1 MTLVDVLNGAEKEI
15 EFDAEAPCQTCT
27 GTGAKPGT
35 KPEYCATCGGT
46 GQVVRQQGFF
56 SVATTCPNC
65 AGEGQ
70 IIKDPCDD
78 CHGRGRVRA
87 HRKLSVKVPA
97 GVETG
102 TQLRLTGKGEAG
114 ELGGPAGDLYVEVRV
129 KKDKRFEREGQHL
142 VVHQKISYLKGLLG
156 AEIEIPTLEDAARV
170 EIPAGTA
177 SGDVLRLTGEGLPG
191 LRSSR
196 RGDILIEV
204 EVEIPKKL
212 SKKEEAL
219 LREIAKLKG
228 EEVADEKGL
237 FGRFK

>member
-1 MTLVDVLNGAEKEI
+1 ML
-15 EFDAEAPCQTCT
+15 F
-27 GTGAKPGT
+27 
-35 KPEYCATCGGT
+35 
-46 GQVVRQQGFF
+46 R
-56 SVATTCPNC
+56 S
-65 AGEGQ
+65 
-70 IIKDPCDD
+70 
-78 CHGRGRVRA
+78 GRGRYGA